1 LVQIINDAGDLTVCG
16 QAESA
21 EQAIDAIPGLKPDL
35 VLVDITLPGK
45 SGFELIKEV
54 RAQNGSVKLLVLS
67 MHDEALYA
75 DRVLRAGGDGY
86 IMKQED
92 PEEVVHAI
100 RDVLGGH
107 IYVSEQV
114 LAKRTKGAPN
124 RGSEPTNRP
133 LGQLTDAEL
142 EILQWVGEGKTNSE
156 IASQLHLRPG
166 TISAHCTQIRRKLK
180 LKSTNALIRYA
191 VCMVEGG
198 NA

>member
-1 LVQIINDAGDLTVCG
+1 
-16 QAESA
+16 
-21 EQAIDAIPGLKPDL
+21 
-35 VLVDITLPGK
+35 
-45 SGFELIKEV
+45 
-54 RAQNGSVKLLVLS
+54 
-67 MHDEALYA
+67 
-75 DRVLRAGGDGY
+75 
-86 IMKQED
+86 
-92 PEEVVHAI
+92 
-100 RDVLGGH
+100 
-107 IYVSEQV
+107 

-142 EILQWVGEGKTNSE
+142 EILQLVGEGKTNSE